1 MLKRLIDHPK
11 LEGFWLLSRFGL
23 AGLVNTA
30 IGLSAIAA
38 LDLGLN
44 VDPHIANAIGFLGG
58 IASGYAL
65 NREFVFRSRG
75 AHTATGWRYV
85 ATVALGF
92 AANQTMLA
100 IAGKLL
106 GEGDLPHLGAQVCGM
121 ATYTSLTFLLYRFW
135 VFSGRRSDQRPSRSA
150 KASTAEQVGSN
161 T

>member
-1 MLKRLIDHPK
+1 MLKRLATHPRLK
-11 LEGFWLLSRFGL
+11 GFWLLSRFGL

-44 VDPHIANAIGFLGG
+44 VDPHIANAVGFLGG

-65 NREFVFRSRG
+65 NREFVFQSRD
-75 AHTATGWRYV
+75 AHTAVGWRYV

-92 AANQTMLA
+92 AANQIVLTLA
-100 IAGKLL
+100 GGVL
-106 GEGDLPHLGAQVCGM
+106 GEGDLAHLAAQGSGM

-135 VFSGRRSDQRPSRSA
+135 VFNGE
-150 KASTAEQVGSN
+150 T
-161 T
+161 

>member
-1 MLKRLIDHPK
+1 MLKRLARHPK
-11 LEGFWLLSRFGL
+11 LKPFWLLSRFGL

-44 VDPHIANAIGFLGG
+44 VDPHVANAVGFLGG
-58 IASGYAL
+58 TASGYAL

-75 AHTATGWRYV
+75 AHGVAGWRYL

-92 AANQTMLA
+92 TANQAVLA
-100 IAGKLL
+100 IAGRLL
-106 GEGDLPHLGAQVCGM
+106 GDGDLPHLAAQVSGM

-135 VFSGRRSDQRPSRSA
+135 VFSRDA
-150 KASTAEQVGSN
+150 
-161 T
+161 